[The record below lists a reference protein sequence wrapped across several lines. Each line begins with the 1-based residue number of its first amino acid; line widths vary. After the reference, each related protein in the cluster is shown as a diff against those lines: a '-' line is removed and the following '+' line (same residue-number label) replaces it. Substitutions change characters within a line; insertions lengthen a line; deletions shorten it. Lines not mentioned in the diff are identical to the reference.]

1 MTSCLSIKIVF
12 LKPPYP
18 LLKTEETILY
28 TIYSVYE
35 NKEKSVFITNHDRAL
50 SDMNV
55 TTYSL
60 NIMHEHLLVRE
71 HVYF

>member
-1 MTSCLSIKIVF
+1 MTSCLSIKIGF

-28 TIYSVYE
+28 TIYSAYE

-60 NIMHEHLLVRE
+60 NIMHEHLLVGE

>member
-1 MTSCLSIKIVF
+1 MFINQDRF
-12 LKPPYP
+12 FKPLYP

>member
-1 MTSCLSIKIVF
+1 MFINEDRF
-12 LKPPYP
+12 FKPPYP

-60 NIMHEHLLVRE
+60 NILHEHLLVRE

>member
-1 MTSCLSIKIVF
+1 MFINQDRF
-12 LKPPYP
+12 FKPPYP
-18 LLKTEETILY
+18 LLKTKETILY

>member
-1 MTSCLSIKIVF
+1 MKIVYF
-12 LKPPYP
+12 KPLYP

-28 TIYSVYE
+28 TIYSACE

-50 SDMNV
+50 SDINV

>member
-1 MTSCLSIKIVF
+1 MFINQDRF
-12 LKPPYP
+12 FKPLYP

-35 NKEKSVFITNHDRAL
+35 NKEKSVFITNQDRAL

>member
-1 MTSCLSIKIVF
+1 MTSCLSIKIGF

-28 TIYSVYE
+28 TIYSAYE

-50 SDMNV
+50 SYMNV

>member
-1 MTSCLSIKIVF
+1 MKIGF
-12 LKPPYP
+12 FKPPYP

-28 TIYSVYE
+28 TIYSAHE
-35 NKEKSVFITNHDRAL
+35 NKEKSVFINHDRAL
-50 SDMNV
+50 SYMNV